1 MVTLLK
7 IKNDQTNE
15 NISNIFELFIDNF
28 GFDASE
34 RLLVN
39 DADNGESE
47 EIYLF
52 LEPYQ
57 VNGLINL
64 FLENKVTIYSKADVT
79 NQFIEMINS
88 NQINDFK
95 SNFGPEYNTD
105 ELIKEFTVN
114 HITQDMILE
123 KITNIGISALTET
136 DYIILK

>member
-15 NISNIFELFIDNF
+15 NISNMFENFIDNF
-28 GFDASE
+28 GIDASE

-52 LEPYQ
+52 LEPHE
-57 VNGLINL
+57 VNGLVNL
-64 FLENKVTIYSKADVT
+64 FLENKVTIYSKSDVT
-79 NQFIEMINS
+79 NQLIDMINS
-88 NQINDFK
+88 NQIEAFK
-95 SNFGPEYNTD
+95 GNFGPEYNTD

-114 HITQDMILE
+114 HVTQDMILE

>member
-52 LEPYQ
+52 LEPYV

-88 NQINDFK
+88 NQINAFK
-95 SNFGPEYNTD
+95 SKFGPEYNTD
-105 ELIKEFTVN
+105 ELIKEFSVN

-123 KITNIGISALTET
+123 KITNIGISSLTET

>member
-15 NISNIFELFIDNF
+15 SISNIFELFIDNF

-114 HITQDMILE
+114 HITQDMVLE

>member
-114 HITQDMILE
+114 HITQDMVLE

>member
-52 LEPYQ
+52 LEPYE

-79 NQFIEMINS
+79 NQFIEMVNS
-88 NQINDFK
+88 NQINAFK
-95 SNFGPEYNTD
+95 SNFGPEYNID

-123 KITNIGISALTET
+123 KITNIGISALTKT